1 MHSNFASRFDLL
13 FSFESEK
20 ASVNPA
26 ALCRNRYKIS
36 LFYFFAGHLVPF
48 SSLLISGHVSW
59 AWFFSFFL
67 FACPRVNGEAFDIN
81 TKLEACMFL
90 CSFLT
95 ASSVSEGPSVSS
107 SVQYVTVPT
116 SVGAVWSSHC
126 ASRSLFF
133 FCSGFFLFWKKKK
146 HTVETFPL
154 HGSWI
159 AFADFYDD
167 LFWSLL
173 ILLSVVLTNICCTA
187 LTATWRAVLLS
198 LYDT

>member
-1 MHSNFASRFDLL
+1 MHPNFASRFDLL

-26 ALCRNRYKIS
+26 ALCRNRYIYIYIKYHYYFIFLQDILFPSAVS
-36 LFYFFAGHLVPF
+36 LNFWACFL
-48 SSLLISGHVSW
+48 SLIL
-59 AWFFSFFL
+59 FLLFFFL

-133 FCSGFFLFWKKKK
+133 FCSGFFLFWKKKSTLSK
-146 HTVETFPL
+146 HFLYMVVE
-154 HGSWI
+154 
-159 AFADFYDD
+159 
-167 LFWSLL
+167 
-173 ILLSVVLTNICCTA
+173 
-187 LTATWRAVLLS
+187 
-198 LYDT
+198 

>member
-36 LFYFFAGHLVPF
+36 LLFYFFAGHLVPF
-48 SSLLISGHVSW
+48 SSLSLNFWACFLSLIL
-59 AWFFSFFL
+59 FLLFFFL

-95 ASSVSEGPSVSS
+95 ASSVSKGPSVSS

-133 FCSGFFLFWKKKK
+133 FCSGFFLFWKKKSTLSK
-146 HTVETFPL
+146 HFLYMVVE
-154 HGSWI
+154 
-159 AFADFYDD
+159 
-167 LFWSLL
+167 
-173 ILLSVVLTNICCTA
+173 
-187 LTATWRAVLLS
+187 
-198 LYDT
+198 

>member
-36 LFYFFAGHLVPF
+36 LLFYFFAGHLVPF
-48 SSLLISGHVSW
+48 SSLNFWACFLSLIL
-59 AWFFSFFL
+59 FLLFFFL

-126 ASRSLFF
+126 ASWSLFF
-133 FCSGFFLFWKKKK
+133 FCSGFFLFWKKKSTLSK
-146 HTVETFPL
+146 HFLYMVVE
-154 HGSWI
+154 
-159 AFADFYDD
+159 
-167 LFWSLL
+167 
-173 ILLSVVLTNICCTA
+173 
-187 LTATWRAVLLS
+187 
-198 LYDT
+198 

>member
-36 LFYFFAGHLVPF
+36 LLFYFFCRTSCSLQQ
-48 SSLLISGHVSW
+48 SLLISGHVSW
-59 AWFFSFFL
+59 AWFFSSFFL

-133 FCSGFFLFWKKKK
+133 FCSGFFLFWKKKSTLSK
-146 HTVETFPL
+146 HFLYMVVE
-154 HGSWI
+154 
-159 AFADFYDD
+159 
-167 LFWSLL
+167 
-173 ILLSVVLTNICCTA
+173 
-187 LTATWRAVLLS
+187 
-198 LYDT
+198 